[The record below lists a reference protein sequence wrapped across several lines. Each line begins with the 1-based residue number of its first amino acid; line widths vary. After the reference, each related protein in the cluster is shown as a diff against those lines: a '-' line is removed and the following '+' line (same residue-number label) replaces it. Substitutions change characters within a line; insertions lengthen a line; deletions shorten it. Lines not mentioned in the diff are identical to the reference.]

1 MDYGEFSTIKNEIGG
16 AELRNS
22 LKKQWL
28 HDNMSIGKDAKKSRR
43 INNVNHRMTKE
54 EKYQQM
60 LQRIGGFRLLDDD
73 FMTKCFEEN
82 IEATELVL
90 RIVLNKPDIKVIKVQ
105 TQYSMKNIKGRSLRL
120 DIYATDSEGKKYNIE
135 IQRVDKGAGAKR
147 ARYNSSLIDSDILPA
162 GFEVENLAETYV
174 IFITENDVIGK
185 NKPIYHIDRY
195 IRETEEYFN
204 DGSHIIYVNASCQD
218 DSELGKLMHDFS
230 VTEPENMNFK
240 VLADATGY
248 YKKDK
253 EGIQAMCKAMEDMI
267 TDFVIDDRKE
277 AAVRML
283 ESGKL
288 TNEEI
293 ARFSDLP
300 LQVIEELANSLQT
313 T

>member
-1 MDYGEFSTIKNEIGG
+1 MI
-16 AELRNS
+16 
-22 LKKQWL
+22 
-28 HDNMSIGKDAKKSRR
+28 
-43 INNVNHRMTKE
+43 E
-54 EKYQQM
+54 ERKYQEM
-60 LQRIGGFRLLDDD
+60 LQRIRGFRLLDDD

-120 DIYATDSEGKKYNIE
+120 DIYATDSKDKKYNIE
-135 IQRVDKGAGAKR
+135 IQRADKGAGAKR
-147 ARYNSSLIDSDILPA
+147 ARYNSSLIDSNILPA

-195 IRETEEYFN
+195 IRETEEYFD
-204 DGSHIIYVNASCQD
+204 DGSHIIYVNVSYKD
-218 DSELGKLMHDFS
+218 DTELGKLMHDFS
-230 VTEPENMNFK
+230 VIEPDDMNFK
-240 VLADATGY
+240 VLANATGY

-267 TDFVIDDRKE
+267 TDDRKE
-277 AAVRML
+277 AAIRML

-288 TNEEI
+288 TNEDI
-293 ARFSDLP
+293 AKFSGLP
-300 LQVIEELANSLQT
+300 LEVVEELANSLQT
-313 T
+313 V